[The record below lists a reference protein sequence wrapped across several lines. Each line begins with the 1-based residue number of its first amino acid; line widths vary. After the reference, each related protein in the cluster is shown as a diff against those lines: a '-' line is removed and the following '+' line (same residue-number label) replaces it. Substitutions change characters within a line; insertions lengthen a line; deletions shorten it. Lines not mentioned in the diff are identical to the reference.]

1 MDAPKTTVVVASVA
15 PPSVCRM
22 STIDLN
28 APAHAHRHS
37 LRLTCGLQAISVMQA
52 HVGFCALCS
61 QTYATI
67 MLCYKES

>member
-15 PPSVCRM
+15 PPSVCKM

-28 APAHAHRHS
+28 APAHMHRRS
-37 LRLTCGLQAISVMQA
+37 LRLTCTLQVISIMQA
-52 HVGFCALCS
+52 HVCIYTLCS

-67 MLCYKES
+67 MLCYSES